1 MSHQFSLS
9 GVEGILRE
17 LQQTGQQVTKNS
29 ARAMFRVGALV
40 KDTAQQYAPISPSA
54 GQLRSASTGTK
65 AQRAAGKKRRKASAT
80 SRVKPGSLQASL
92 RFQSDAGKADIYV
105 PSNSPAGKY
114 AEKMHNEKGKTWHRR
129 GIGTQAKGAQAD
141 HKFIERAIRDN
152 ESKIDAILNDELGRG
167 LPG

>member
-1 MSHQFSLS
+1 MSIQFSLS

-17 LQQTGQQVTKNS
+17 LQQTGQQVEKQS

-40 KDTAQQYAPISPSA
+40 KDTAQQYAPISPSSS
-54 GQLRSASTGTK
+54 QLRGAQTGTK
-65 AQRAAGKKRRKASAT
+65 RQKAAGKKRRKASAT
-80 SRVKPGSLQASL
+80 SRAKPGSLQASI

-114 AEKMHNEKGKTWHRR
+114 AEKMHNEKGKSWFRR

-152 ESKIDAILNDELGRG
+152 ESRIDAILKDDIGRG